1 MNWNSKT
8 SFIDPPD
15 DSNFQSL
22 LDYKIA
28 QCYKMNEWM
37 NVRQYKVWPQHDRAL
52 YQNHDLLA
60 VNNRVNPIK
69 HDIA

>member
-1 MNWNSKT
+1 
-8 SFIDPPD
+8 
-15 DSNFQSL
+15 
-22 LDYKIA
+22 
-28 QCYKMNEWM
+28 M

-69 HDIA
+69 YDIA